1 MRFFKLL
8 LESLR
13 DLVLN
18 SCRWITHNKILSF
31 FLMLYFTWWIYLFYI
46 LHLFQKNADDYVC
59 YTPLVVFFIL
69 SAIIYLAFSI
79 GFLLLVTFSTLKS
92 RYEAALYITQIPIL
106 IFLIKAII

>member
-1 MRFFKLL
+1 
-8 LESLR
+8 
-13 DLVLN
+13 
-18 SCRWITHNKILSF
+18 
-31 FLMLYFTWWIYLFYI
+31 MLYFTWWIYLFYI
-46 LHLFQKNADDYVC
+46 LHLFQKNADGYVC

-79 GFLLLVTFSTLKS
+79 GFLLLVSFSKLKS